1 MSPIGKGPPGL
12 GAIIAVPHG
21 EPEEDPHEDHDEKH
35 AMCARIAE
43 LLGAKLSSTE
53 EEELCDALAAFIDE
67 HKAEEDEEEEG
78 EEEDESKQEYDESE
92 GKGGG
97 EEE

>member
-1 MSPIGKGPPGL
+1 MAKESSIGKGPPGL
-12 GAIIAVPHG
+12 GIIVSGGSEHA
-21 EPEEDPHEDHDEKH
+21 EDPHEEHDEKH

-67 HKAEEDEEEEG
+67 HEAEKDEHEGEEDEGDEEEEHT
-78 EEEDESKQEYDESE
+78 D
-92 GKGGG
+92 GG
-97 EEE
+97 EKY

>member
-1 MSPIGKGPPGL
+1 VASNPIGKGPPGL
-12 GAIIAVPHG
+12 GIIVSGGPG
-21 EPEEDPHEDHDEKH
+21 KEEDPHEDHDEKH

-67 HKAEEDEEEEG
+67 HEAEKDDEG
-78 EEEDESKQEYDESE
+78 EEEDDGDEE
-92 GKGGG
+92 EDKTDGG
-97 EEE
+97 EKY